1 MAMEIGDRE
10 VAEGTKMVDAAGSAL
25 KEILNAVNIS
35 TTSAGEISRATEH
48 QLQSTQDIVMIMDKI
63 LKISRE
69 TAEGAKK
76 TEQEVNHLESLSKS
90 LNGTVS
96 KFKLSS

>member
-1 MAMEIGDRE
+1 
-10 VAEGTKMVDAAGSAL
+10 VS
-25 KEILNAVNIS
+25 IS
-35 TTSAGEISRATEH
+35 TTSAGEISRATKN
-48 QLQSTQDIVMIMDKI
+48 QLQSTQDIVAIMDKI

-76 TEQEVNHLESLSKS
+76 TENEVVHLESLSKS
-90 LNGTVS
+90 LNTTVT